1 MAMWFLNKKSAF
13 LCITL
18 VLLASCGHENPVR
31 QTQFDILEHA
41 SAVKASLPFEAKKIE
56 LENLKVS
63 YPSFGKHPFSVLM
76 KTLVTKDTAGVFCVG
91 QRSVKVV
98 YQVRWATKNVLSLKQ
113 NVYLNCP
120 MSNGPRST
128 TIEHLYT
135 LHHDTIFKLDLE
147 GSPSLLQEIQSALR
161 KRKAPYCSAPKIEE
175 VFPVINKGRLEVTPH
190 YASAL
195 CDTTFVRKPI
205 ARKDLR
211 LIRNRVFLVLN

>member
-1 MAMWFLNKKSAF
+1 MAMWFLNKNAAF
-13 LCITL
+13 FFIAL

-31 QTQFDILEHA
+31 QTQFDILESA
-41 SAVKASLPFEAKKIE
+41 SATQATLPFATKNIA

-63 YPSFGKHPFSVLM
+63 YPGFGNHPFSKLM
-76 KTLVTKDTAGVFCVG
+76 KLLVTKDTAGVFCVG

-113 NVYLNCP
+113 NVYLDCP
-120 MSNGPRST
+120 MSNGLRST
-128 TIEHLYT
+128 SIEHLYT

-175 VFPVINKGRLEVTPH
+175 VFPIINKGRLEVTPH

-195 CDTTFVRKPI
+195 CDTTFIRKPI